1 MYPYCIPSIPEEMR
15 MLFLVLSLF
24 HILWKS
30 VKGHFS
36 FLLEPQSKM
45 TRGEQFFSEGVRPNG
60 KMAQKM
66 TILKNGLKTH
76 PNWMILFVT
85 AVKP

>member
-1 MYPYCIPSIPEEMR
+1 
-15 MLFLVLSLF
+15 
-24 HILWKS
+24 
-30 VKGHFS
+30 
-36 FLLEPQSKM
+36 M
-45 TRGEQFFSEGVRPNG
+45 TRGGRFFSEGVRPNG